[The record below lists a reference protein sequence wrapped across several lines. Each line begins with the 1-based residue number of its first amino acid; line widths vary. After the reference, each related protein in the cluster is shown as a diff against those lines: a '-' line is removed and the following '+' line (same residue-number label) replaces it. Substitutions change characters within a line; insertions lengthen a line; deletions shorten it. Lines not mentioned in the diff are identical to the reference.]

1 MVPEPTHV
9 DEPQLAQGYADVLSE
24 VAASR
29 QPIIVRR
36 AGEDLAAV
44 IPLEYLDLM
53 HDSLARDEAERRAGQ
68 LNWDSLV
75 KRLPPDRS
83 WLDEE
88 EPKPF

>member
-24 VAASR
+24 VAAKR

-53 HDSLARDEAERRAGQ
+53 HDSLARVEAERCAGQ
-68 LNWDSLV
+68 LDWDSLV
-75 KRLPPDRS
+75 KRCPPDRS
-83 WLDEE
+83 WFDEE